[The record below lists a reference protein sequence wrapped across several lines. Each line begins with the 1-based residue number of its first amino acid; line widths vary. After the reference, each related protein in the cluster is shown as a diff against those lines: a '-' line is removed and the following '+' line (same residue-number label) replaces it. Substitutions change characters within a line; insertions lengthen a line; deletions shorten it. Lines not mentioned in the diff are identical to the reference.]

1 MTENSRQM
9 AENRRQMAEKKQ
21 NQYTKEINLR
31 SEAISLF
38 DVQCWMFDVRR
49 SVILILGIY
58 HLKHLTDDSVN
69 IIIFYLAGA
78 DLFVTAAAVF
88 QD

>member
-1 MTENSRQM
+1 MT
-9 AENRRQMAEKKQ
+9 ENRRQMAEKKQ
-21 NQYTKEINLR
+21 NQYTRGINLR
-31 SEAISLF
+31 SGATSVF
-38 DVQCWMFDVRR
+38 DVRRWMFDVRC